1 MASKGI
7 VKIGTAGIPIACDG
21 SSGDGIEFVNKLG
34 LHAMEVEFVRGVHMK
49 NQTADSLK
57 KISQENNIELSVHAP
72 YYINLASHEKIK
84 ITGSKKRILDSMER
98 AQHMG
103 AWVVVVH
110 PGYYGKHEKEKC
122 YELIKK
128 ECEDIISIHKGN
140 VLLGLET
147 TAKEKAFG
155 TLEEI
160 MRLYKEVPGCI
171 PVIDFAHMFARTGS
185 IDYPAILD
193 KVKKVKKL
201 HSHFSNMK
209 KTKKG
214 TYADIHMPID
224 HAPDLRPLVKEIV
237 KRKINIT
244 MISESPNIEK
254 DALKVKKMFESQGY
268 KF

>member
-1 MASKGI
+1 MRI
-7 VKIGTAGIPIACDG
+7 RVGTAGIPIACKG
-21 SSGDGIEFVNKLG
+21 GSGDGIKFVKELG
-34 LHAMEVEFVRGVHMK
+34 LHAMEVEFVRGVKMQNK
-49 NQTADSLK
+49 TADSLK
-57 KISQENNIELSVHAP
+57 QISQETGIELSVHAP
-72 YYINLASHEKIK
+72 YYINLASHESAKIVA
-84 ITGSKKRILDSMER
+84 SRKRILDSMER

-103 AWVVVVH
+103 AWIVVVH
-110 PGYYGKHEKEKC
+110 PGYYGKHEKEKT

-128 ECEDIISIHKGN
+128 ECEKIMAKHKGN

-147 TAKEKAFG
+147 TAKERAFG

-160 MRLYKEVPGCI
+160 MSLCKEVHGCT

-185 IDYPAILD
+185 IDYKEILD
-193 KVKKVKKL
+193 RVKKVKKL

-214 TYADIHMPID
+214 TFADIHRNID
-224 HAPDLRPLVKEIV
+224 HSPDLKPLVKELI
-237 KRKINIT
+237 KRNRKIT

-254 DALKVKKMFESQGY
+254 DALKMKKMFESKGY

>member
-1 MASKGI
+1 MRI
-7 VKIGTAGIPIACDG
+7 RVGTAGIPIACNGG
-21 SSGDGIEFVNKLG
+21 SGEGIRFVKELG
-34 LHAMEVEFVRGVHMK
+34 LHAMEVEFVRGVKMMNK
-49 NQTADSLK
+49 TADSLK
-57 KISQENNIELSVHAP
+57 EISEETGIELSVHAP
-72 YYINLASHEKIK
+72 YYINLASHESAK
-84 ITGSKKRILDSMER
+84 ITASRKRILDSMER

-110 PGYYGKHEKEKC
+110 PGYYGKHGKEKT

-128 ECEDIISIHKGN
+128 ECEKIVSKHKGN

-147 TAKEKAFG
+147 TAKKRAFG
-155 TLEEI
+155 DLDEI
-160 MRLYKEVPGCI
+160 MMLCKEVHGCT

-185 IDYPAILD
+185 IDYKEILNR
-193 KVKKVKKL
+193 VKGVKKL

-214 TYADIHMPID
+214 TYTDIHMPID
-224 HAPDLRPLVKEIV
+224 HSPDLKPLVKELI
-237 KRKINIT
+237 KRKARIT

-254 DALKVKKMFESQGY
+254 DALKVKRMFERRGY